1 MRSCDEI
8 AELISASLDGELS
21 ADEQTALDEHIAH
34 CPACSALLDDL
45 RALHT
50 AAADWEEVPA
60 PAGFTESV
68 MSAIAAETVLEKPD
82 NVIPFVPKKAKHNY
96 WKKWG
101 ISAAAIAIVV
111 LGAVSAPSL
120 MGNFAHKNA
129 VAEDADM
136 AYIRNDDTAEMAVV
150 ADMAEADSSYA
161 IEHSKTS
168 ESKAETQLAEPAPGE
183 ALDQK
188 GENSAPYD
196 PNDNV
201 PAPSTAPQADNPVS
215 SKPPKERVYVGILL
229 LEGTLDSLSGQ
240 EGSVSNDGTVTYLV
254 SADVFAEVLKVLE
267 AEKPVGYAYTAG
279 TPDAPLGKIIV
290 QSN

>member
-8 AELISASLDGELS
+8 VEWISASLDGELS
-21 ADEQTALDEHIAH
+21 ADEQTALDEHIAR

-60 PAGFTESV
+60 PAGFTEAV
-68 MSAIAAETVLEKPD
+68 MSAIAAETVQEKTD
-82 NVIPFVPKKAKHNY
+82 NVIPFAPKKAKGSH

-101 ISAAAIAIVV
+101 VSAAAIAIVV

-129 VAEDADM
+129 AAEDADM
-136 AYIRNDDTAEMAVV
+136 AVV
-150 ADMAEADSSYA
+150 ADMAIAAEMAEADSSYA

-168 ESKAETQLAEPAPGE
+168 ENLDTAEVQIAEPAPGE
-183 ALDQK
+183 TSDQK
-188 GENSAPYD
+188 AGNSAPYD

-201 PAPSTAPQADNPVS
+201 PAPSTAPEEEA
-215 SKPPKERVYVGILL
+215 YVGVLL
-229 LEGTLDSLSGQ
+229 LEGMLDSLSGQ
-240 EGSVSNDGTVTYLV
+240 EGAASSDGTVTYLV
-254 SADVFAEVLKVLE
+254 SVDVFAEVLKVLE
-267 AEKPVGYAYTAG
+267 AEKPVGYVYTAG
-279 TPDAPLGKIIV
+279 SADAQLGKIIV
-290 QSN
+290 QSTN